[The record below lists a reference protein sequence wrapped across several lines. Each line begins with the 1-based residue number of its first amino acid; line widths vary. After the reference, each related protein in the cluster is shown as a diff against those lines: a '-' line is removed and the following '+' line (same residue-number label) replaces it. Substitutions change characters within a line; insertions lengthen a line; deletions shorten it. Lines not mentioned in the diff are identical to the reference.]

1 MVFLQAACQGR
12 FFVFMLLINRKN
24 NFFGMK
30 MAGADSSRVPDN
42 SDTFCTGKDSVFL
55 PFNRCNLPAK
65 LLGCLSFQQHPVPL
79 TLDGVA
85 TLHKSLFKHLQG
97 LPDATARAQRFMDYM
112 TVHFCLEALEEAG
125 LDANS
130 KQKRANANY
139 LRVLRGWGF
148 DSSGREGAVLK
159 GWVESRFGLAVQYHQ
174 GNFAFDRCKGLYGT
188 NALESQLDLVYTY
201 CQYELALLHSLQSHL
216 TLYRG
221 VNALDEYRILQR
233 DGKRA
238 VVVLNNVSSFTH
250 NRERAD
256 EFGDSIIEARVPL
269 VKVLVYYDLL
279 PKLLRGEGEFLVVGG
294 VYEVNITV

>member
-1 MVFLQAACQGR
+1 MFLQSVCQGGT
-12 FFVFMLLINRKN
+12 FIFKLLNLKGNYLFI
-24 NFFGMK
+24 MK
-30 MAGADSSRVPDN
+30 IAGVHSSRVPDN
-42 SDTFCTGKDSVFL
+42 SDTFCTGKDSAFL

-65 LLGCLSFQQHPVPL
+65 LLGSLSFQQHPVPL

-85 TLHKSLFKHLQG
+85 TLHRSLFTHLQAM
-97 LPDATARAQRFMDYM
+97 PDAAARAQRFMDYV

-125 LDANS
+125 LDADN

-139 LRVLRGWGF
+139 WRVLRGWGF

-174 GNFAFDRCKGLYGT
+174 GNFAFERCKGLYGT
-188 NALESQLDLVYTY
+188 NALESQLDLVYSY
-201 CQYELALLHSLQSHL
+201 CQYELALSHSQQTHT

-238 VVVLNNVSSFTH
+238 VVLLNNVSSFTH
-250 NRERAD
+250 SRERAD
-256 EFGDSIIEARVPL
+256 EFGDYVIEARVPL
-269 VKVLVYYDLL
+269 VKVLAYYDLL

-294 VYEVNITV
+294 VYAVDIT